1 VTIDTSRA
9 PELYPTLTSAD
20 YCAAEIFDLERRT
33 IFHRGWMYVCHID
46 GLPAGTKRVFD
57 IAGESVLL
65 TRDPGGTL
73 HAFANVCRHR
83 GAQLCD
89 PALAEAAAG
98 SIRCHYHSWTYA
110 LDGRLVATP
119 RVDDEFDRG
128 AMGLWTHHAE
138 VCNGMVFVSLA
149 ARPQP
154 FDDWLAATTPG
165 LAAFEQLPIAEYRIG
180 ARTETVVQANW
191 KIIVENYSEC
201 LHCAVV
207 HPELAELIPLY
218 RTGNVVHPDDP
229 TAPVAFA
236 EGRVAFTRTGQ
247 TAQSVLPGVDPRGE
261 YDGISVFPNVFF
273 DLTPTVLSLT
283 AIFPLAADRSLVV
296 GEYLFAA
303 DNFDRPDF
311 DPTPEV
317 EFNELVGAQD
327 YVVCEM
333 VQRGVASKSFT
344 GGGLTRKDAYV
355 IHFIEGYLAARG
367 TTAGNGVVDHQVADR
382 H

>member
-1 VTIDTSRA
+1 MTPTPTSTSTSSTLR
-9 PELYPTLTSAD
+9 PTLTSAD
-20 YCAAEIFDLERRT
+20 YCSAEVFDIERRT
-33 IFHRGWMYVCHID
+33 IFHLGWMYVCHLD
-46 GLPAGTKRVFD
+46 GIPAGTKRVFD

-65 TRDPGGTL
+65 TRDTDGTV

-89 PALAEAAAG
+89 VAMTEAVAG
-98 SIRCHYHSWTYA
+98 SIRCRYHSWTYA

-119 RVDDEFDRG
+119 RVDDEFDRDT
-128 AMGLWTHHAE
+128 MGLWRYHAE
-138 VCNGMVFVSLA
+138 AWNGMVFVSLTA
-149 ARPQP
+149 HPEP
-154 FDDWLAATTPG
+154 LGEWLLRTTPG
-165 LAAFEQLPIAEYRIG
+165 LVGFGQLPIEGYRIA
-180 ARTETVVQANW
+180 ARTESIVQANW
-191 KIIVENYSEC
+191 KIIIENYAEC

-303 DNFDRPDF
+303 DNFHRPDF

-344 GGGLTRKDAYV
+344 GGGLTRKDEYV
-355 IHFIEGYLAARG
+355 VTFMETYLTARG
-367 TTAGNGVVDHQVADR
+367 PRPHD
-382 H
+382 